1 MAPLLKEAPF
11 LSNLLRIGG
20 KRHGRKCVGAGGERL
35 AKRLWKGESVT
46 HALNGV
52 SLTVRKG
59 EFVALMG
66 ASGSGKSTL
75 LSIVATIDKK
85 TSGKVYI
92 DGQNIDS
99 LSSNDLSRFRR
110 ENLGFVFQDY
120 ALLDTLTGFENIA
133 LSLSINN
140 VAGEK
145 IRNRVIDMASLLHIE
160 GILTK
165 YPYEMCGGEKQ
176 RIAIARAMAT
186 SPRLLLADEP
196 TGALDSKSSQTILE
210 SFSELHEKRGASI
223 LMVSHDPFASSFA
236 ERVVFLSDGKNV
248 GELLRKDK
256 SRKEFYE
263 DIIGQMAEKEANR

>member
-1 MAPLLKEAPF
+1 
-11 LSNLLRIGG
+11 
-20 KRHGRKCVGAGGERL
+20 
-35 AKRLWKGESVT
+35 
-46 HALNGV
+46 
-52 SLTVRKG
+52 
-59 EFVALMG
+59 VALMG

-75 LSIVATIDKK
+75 LNIVATMDKK
-85 TSGKVYI
+85 TSGEVYI
-92 DGQNIDS
+92 NGQSIDS

-140 VAGEK
+140 VAGER

-160 GILTK
+160 GILAK
-165 YPYEMCGGEKQ
+165 YPYEMSGGEKQ

-236 ERVVFLSDGKNV
+236 ERVLFLSDGKNV
-248 GELLRKDK
+248 GELLRKGK
-256 SRKEFYE
+256 SRKAFYE
-263 DIIGQMAEKEANR
+263 DIIGQMAEKEASR

>member
-1 MAPLLKEAPF
+1 MEENALALMV
-11 LSNLLRIGG
+11 NDLRKDYG
-20 KRHGRKCVGAGGERL
+20 
-35 AKRLWKGESVT
+35 KGECVT
-46 HALNGV
+46 RALNGV
-52 SLTVRKG
+52 NLTVQKG

-75 LSIVATIDKK
+75 LNIVATMDKK
-85 TSGKVYI
+85 TSGEVYI
-92 DGQNIDS
+92 DGRSIDS
-99 LSSNDLSRFRR
+99 LSANDLSRFRR

-145 IRNRVIDMASLLHIE
+145 IRDKVLDMASLLHIE

-165 YPYEMCGGEKQ
+165 YPYEMSGGEKQ
-176 RIAIARAMAT
+176 RIAIARAMVT

-236 ERVVFLSDGKNV
+236 ERVLFLSDGKNV
-248 GELLRKDK
+248 GELIRKDK
-256 SRKEFYE
+256 TRKAFYE
-263 DIIGQMAEKEANR
+263 DIIGQMAEKEAER

>member
-1 MAPLLKEAPF
+1 
-11 LSNLLRIGG
+11 
-20 KRHGRKCVGAGGERL
+20 
-35 AKRLWKGESVT
+35 
-46 HALNGV
+46 
-52 SLTVRKG
+52 
-59 EFVALMG
+59 MG

-75 LSIVATIDKK
+75 LNIVATMDKK
-85 TSGKVYI
+85 TSGEVYI
-92 DGQNIDS
+92 NGQSIDS

-140 VAGEK
+140 VAGER

-160 GILTK
+160 GILAK
-165 YPYEMCGGEKQ
+165 YPYEMSGGEKQ

-236 ERVVFLSDGKNV
+236 ERVLFLSDGKNV
-248 GELLRKDK
+248 GELLRKGK
-256 SRKEFYE
+256 SRKAFYE
-263 DIIGQMAEKEANR
+263 DIIGQMAEKEASR

>member
-1 MAPLLKEAPF
+1 
-11 LSNLLRIGG
+11 
-20 KRHGRKCVGAGGERL
+20 
-35 AKRLWKGESVT
+35 
-46 HALNGV
+46 
-52 SLTVRKG
+52 
-59 EFVALMG
+59 VALMG

-75 LSIVATIDKK
+75 LNIVATMDKK
-85 TSGKVYI
+85 TSGEVYI
-92 DGQNIDS
+92 NGQSIDS

-140 VAGEK
+140 VAGER

-160 GILTK
+160 GILAK
-165 YPYEMCGGEKQ
+165 YPYEMSGGEKQ

-223 LMVSHDPFASSFA
+223 LMVSHDLFASSFA
-236 ERVVFLSDGKNV
+236 ERVLFLSDGKNV
-248 GELLRKDK
+248 GELLRKGK
-256 SRKEFYE
+256 SRKAFYE
-263 DIIGQMAEKEANR
+263 DIIGQMAEKEASR

>member
-1 MAPLLKEAPF
+1 
-11 LSNLLRIGG
+11 
-20 KRHGRKCVGAGGERL
+20 
-35 AKRLWKGESVT
+35 
-46 HALNGV
+46 
-52 SLTVRKG
+52 
-59 EFVALMG
+59 MG

-75 LSIVATIDKK
+75 LNIVATMDKK
-85 TSGKVYI
+85 TSGEVYI
-92 DGQNIDS
+92 NGQSIDS

-140 VAGEK
+140 VAGER

-160 GILTK
+160 GILAK
-165 YPYEMCGGEKQ
+165 YPYEMSGGEKQ

-186 SPRLLLADEP
+186 SPGLLLADEP

-223 LMVSHDPFASSFA
+223 LMVSHDLFASSFA
-236 ERVVFLSDGKNV
+236 ERVLFLSDGKNV
-248 GELLRKDK
+248 GGLLRKGK
-256 SRKEFYE
+256 SRKAFYE
-263 DIIGQMAEKEANR
+263 DIIGQMAEKEASR

>member
-1 MAPLLKEAPF
+1 
-11 LSNLLRIGG
+11 
-20 KRHGRKCVGAGGERL
+20 
-35 AKRLWKGESVT
+35 
-46 HALNGV
+46 
-52 SLTVRKG
+52 
-59 EFVALMG
+59 MG

-75 LSIVATIDKK
+75 LNIVATMDKK
-85 TSGKVYI
+85 TSGEVYI
-92 DGQNIDS
+92 NGQSIDS

-140 VAGEK
+140 VAGER

-160 GILTK
+160 GILAK
-165 YPYEMCGGEKQ
+165 YPYEMSGGEKQ

-223 LMVSHDPFASSFA
+223 LMVSHDLFASSFA
-236 ERVVFLSDGKNV
+236 ERVLFLSDGKNV
-248 GELLRKDK
+248 GELLRKGK
-256 SRKEFYE
+256 SRKAFYE
-263 DIIGQMAEKEANR
+263 DIIGQMAEKEASR

>member
-1 MAPLLKEAPF
+1 
-11 LSNLLRIGG
+11 
-20 KRHGRKCVGAGGERL
+20 
-35 AKRLWKGESVT
+35 
-46 HALNGV
+46 
-52 SLTVRKG
+52 
-59 EFVALMG
+59 MG

-75 LSIVATIDKK
+75 LNIVATMDKK
-85 TSGKVYI
+85 TSGEVYI
-92 DGQNIDS
+92 NGQSIDS

-140 VAGEK
+140 VAGER

-160 GILTK
+160 GILAK
-165 YPYEMCGGEKQ
+165 YPYEMSGGEKQ

-223 LMVSHDPFASSFA
+223 LMVSHDLFASSFA
-236 ERVVFLSDGKNV
+236 ERVLFLSDGKNV

-263 DIIGQMAEKEANR
+263 DIISQMAEKEANR

>member
-1 MAPLLKEAPF
+1 MEENALALVV
-11 LSNLLRIGG
+11 SDLRKDYG
-20 KRHGRKCVGAGGERL
+20 
-35 AKRLWKGESVT
+35 KGESVT

-165 YPYEMCGGEKQ
+165 YPYEMSGGEKQ

>member
-1 MAPLLKEAPF
+1 MEENALALVV
-11 LSNLLRIGG
+11 SDLRKDYG
-20 KRHGRKCVGAGGERL
+20 
-35 AKRLWKGESVT
+35 KGESVT
-46 HALNGV
+46 RALNGV

-165 YPYEMCGGEKQ
+165 YPYEMSGGEKQ